1 MAEVVVQIE
10 LDSDTGKVLVGM
22 VPQGGEQ
29 QLEGGEGEEQA
40 EASYMK
46 PVKDVAEALQ
56 VAGDLLQ
63 GSTGEQAQAAE
74 AETGFQKGF
83 AKGQPVGPAKSPV
96 A

>member
-10 LDSDTGKVLVGM
+10 LDKDTGKVMVGLL
-22 VPQGGEQ
+22 P
-29 QLEGGEGEEQA
+29 EGGEAAPEGAPGEEQA

-63 GSTGEQAQAAE
+63 GQTGEQAQAAN
-74 AETGFQKGF
+74 AESDFQKGF
-83 AKGQPVGPAKSPV
+83 GKNQPAGPVPPGA
-96 A
+96 